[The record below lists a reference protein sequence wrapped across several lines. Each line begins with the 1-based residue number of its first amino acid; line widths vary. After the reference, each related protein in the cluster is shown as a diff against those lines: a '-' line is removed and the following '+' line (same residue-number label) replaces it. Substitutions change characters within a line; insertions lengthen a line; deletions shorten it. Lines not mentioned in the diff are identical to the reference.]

1 MFKYFPHTDS
11 DIEAMLKRIGLE
23 TLDDLFCQVDPSLKI
38 NRKYDI
44 PNSHSELELKKAIK
58 AIAGHN
64 KPLLSFLG
72 AGTYEPFQ
80 FSVSQAITSRQEF
93 LTSYTPYQPEISQGT
108 LQYIFEWQSMICEL
122 TGMDATNASMYDG
135 ATATA
140 EAMFMAY
147 GQNKRPKILISSALN
162 PRVIEVV
169 KTYAKYRGLTTELI
183 ATEDYQTSLA
193 DLKTKL
199 NEEVSAVIVQQ
210 PNFYG
215 IVEDYSQY
223 KDLISANN
231 SLFIMNVDPSTLPV
245 LKTPREWGAGIAC
258 GDAQPLGIA
267 PNWGG
272 PYVGFLA
279 TTAKYLR
286 RLPGRICG
294 QTKDVDG
301 KRGFVLTL
309 QAREQHIR
317 REKANSNICSNQSLM
332 ALQVVTYL
340 SLLGKQGTKE
350 VALRAYNNAHYLYD
364 GLIRTGKFVP
374 VTKAPFF
381 KEFVL
386 KYCGD
391 AEKLQNFLLEKG
403 ILGGYRLTDREIL
416 FYASET
422 RTKEELDLLVR
433 LVGECDVR

>member
-11 DIEAMLKRIGLE
+11 DIEAMLKRIGLKA
-23 TLDDLFCQVDPSLKI
+23 LDDLFCQVDPSI
-38 NRKYDI
+38 RNNRNYNI
-44 PNSHSELELKKAIK
+44 PSSHSELELKKAVK
-58 AIAGHN
+58 DLAGQN

-147 GQNKRPKILISSALN
+147 AQNKRPKVLVSSTLN

-169 KTYAKYRGLTTELI
+169 KTYAKYRGISVELI
-183 ATEDYQTSLA
+183 DAVDYETSTED
-193 DLKTKL
+193 LKAKL
-199 NEEVSAVIVQQ
+199 NEEVTAVIVQQ

-215 IVEDYSQY
+215 IIEDYSGFN
-223 KDLISANN
+223 DLINNNN
-231 SLFIMNVDPSTLPV
+231 SLFIMNVDPATLPV
-245 LKTPREWGAGIAC
+245 LKTPREWGADIAC
-258 GDAQPLGIA
+258 GDSQPLGIS

-279 TTAKYLR
+279 TTSKYLR

-332 ALQVVTYL
+332 ALHVVTYL
-340 SLLGKQGTKE
+340 SLLGKQGIKE
-350 VALRAYNNAHYLYD
+350 VALRAYNNAHYLRD
-364 GLIRTGKFVP
+364 RLLKTGKFES

-386 KYCGD
+386 KYQGD
-391 AEKLQNFLLEKG
+391 VNQLQSFLLEKG
-403 ILGGYRLTDREIL
+403 ILGGYKVSDQEIL

-422 RTKEELDLLVR
+422 RTVEELDLLAR